1 MKKLASDM
9 IIGFLTFIGWSCFAF
24 VVAYLAGCG
33 FFAAKNAYDTS
44 GSVAE
49 VKYENHTCFVAKGNM
64 QCFSLIG
71 SEKK

>member
-1 MKKLASDM
+1 MKKLAPEM
-9 IIGFLTFIGWSCFAF
+9 IIGLSAFIAGYCFAF
-24 VVAYLAGCG
+24 VIAFLAGTG

-71 SEKK
+71 GENK